1 MKLID
6 KLNQAKRGNN
16 FCKAAKLLLMQNQKN
31 SEQLPMSNQE
41 AAEAFD
47 TTDC

>member
-1 MKLID
+1 MKPID

-16 FCKAAKLLLMQNQKN
+16 LCKAAKLVLIQNQKN

-41 AAEAFD
+41 ATEALAKKL
-47 TTDC
+47 